1 MKKSN
6 PMRKIFFSL
15 LMVFSIGLFAQEDTT
30 VVRPWAYDGF
40 FSQQLN
46 QVSFTNWAAGG
57 EKSFASTS
65 IAVLTANY
73 KKEKRTWE
81 NKLDLAYGL
90 IKTQD
95 TPTRKNE
102 DRIDFLS
109 KYGRSVSPKIAA
121 TALLNFKSQFTAG
134 YNYPNDEDLVSA
146 FMAPGY
152 LLASLGFDYKP
163 VEFLSLYLS
172 PATGKFTFVNDETLS
187 ALGAYGVEPGKTF
200 RPEFGA
206 LASIALVKDIFE
218 NVNLASKIDLFNNY
232 TDSNKPNRKNTDVNW
247 QTMLNMKVN
256 KFITASMGFNLIY
269 DHDIPVPLFT
279 NVGGEEVQTGTGP
292 RTQFKQLLG
301 IGLSY
306 NFKR

>member
-1 MKKSN
+1 MKKILFAILFLSAL
-6 PMRKIFFSL
+6 SL
-15 LMVFSIGLFAQEDTT
+15 SAQEDTT
-30 VVRPWAYDGF
+30 LVRPWALNGF

-57 EKSFASTS
+57 ENSFASTS

-73 KKEKRTWE
+73 SKEKTTWE

-102 DRIDFLS
+102 DKIDLLS
-109 KYGRSVSPKIAA
+109 KYGHKVSPKIAA
-121 TALLNFKSQFTAG
+121 TALLNFRSQFTAG
-134 YNYPNDEDLVSA
+134 YNYPDDEEVVSN
-146 FMAPGY
+146 FLAPGY

-163 VEFLSLYLS
+163 VDYLSIFFS

-187 ALGAYGVEPGKTF
+187 AIGAYGVEPGKTF

-206 LASIALVKDIFE
+206 MASFTFAKDIFE
-218 NVNLASKIDLFNNY
+218 NVNLASKLDLFNNY

-247 QTMLNMKVN
+247 QTNLNMKVN

-269 DHDIPVPLFT
+269 DHDIPVPIFDT
-279 NVGGEEVQTGTGP
+279 VGGEEVQVGTGP
-292 RTQFKQLLG
+292 RTQFKQIFG

-306 NFKR
+306 NFKRE

>member
-1 MKKSN
+1 MKKISFA
-6 PMRKIFFSL
+6 IFFLSVLSL
-15 LMVFSIGLFAQEDTT
+15 SAQEDTT
-30 VVRPWAYDGF
+30 LVRPWALNGF

-57 EKSFASTS
+57 ENSFASTC
-65 IAVLTANY
+65 IALLTAHY
-73 KKEKRTWE
+73 KEDKITWE
-81 NKLDLAYGL
+81 NTLSLAYGL

-109 KYGRSVSPKIAA
+109 KYGRKVSPKIAA
-121 TALLNFKSQFTAG
+121 TALLNFKSQFSPG
-134 YNYPNDEDLVSA
+134 YNYPNDEDLVST

-163 VEFLSLYLS
+163 VEYLSIFLS
-172 PATGKFTFVNDETLS
+172 PATGKFTFVNDEDLS
-187 ALGAYGVEPGKTF
+187 ALGAYGVEPGETF

-206 LASIALVKDIFE
+206 MASIALVKDIFE
-218 NVNLASKIDLFNNY
+218 NVNLASKVDLFNNY

-247 QTMLNMKVN
+247 QTTLNMKVN

-269 DHDIPVPLFT
+269 DHDIPVPIFDT
-279 NVGGEEVQTGTGP
+279 FDGEEIQVGTGP
-292 RTQFKQLLG
+292 RTQFKQMFG

-306 NFKR
+306 NFKRE